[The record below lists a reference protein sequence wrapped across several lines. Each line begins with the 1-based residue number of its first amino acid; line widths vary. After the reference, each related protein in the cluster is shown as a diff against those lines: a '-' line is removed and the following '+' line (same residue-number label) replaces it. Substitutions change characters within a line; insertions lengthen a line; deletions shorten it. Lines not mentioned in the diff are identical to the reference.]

1 MTMTTVA
8 AAMQRLAAH
17 NGVAKHK
24 LQRGLALVLRQ
35 AGRQRTL
42 AAGRIGVYPSDK
54 EIEIITLAFGVPAGS
69 EAQRSQMRDAHK
81 RNWSVLTWTW
91 IEVEQPRQAALLPP
105 AAAYP

>member
-8 AAMQRLAAH
+8 AAMQRLAAQ

-24 LQRGLALVLRQ
+24 FQRGLALALRQ

-54 EIEIITLAFGVPAGS
+54 EA
-69 EAQRSQMRDAHK
+69 
-81 RNWSVLTWTW
+81 
-91 IEVEQPRQAALLPP
+91 
-105 AAAYP
+105 